1 MTPAGELLRDEIRR
15 SGAIPFSR
23 FMEIALYHPEHGY
36 YRRERDPF
44 GKSGDFY
51 TAEQLQPVFGLLIRR
66 LVRKVFTVWGGDTG
80 TVIELGAGRKEMA
93 PYFAEWEYIPIDAA
107 SGEWPRRERAVVFA
121 NEFFDALPVDVVEKH
136 DGEVRTVLVECDDER
151 FVWRLGGLAE
161 GETREFV
168 QRFTPDLEEGQRIE
182 VNLAASRAI
191 DRLTG
196 QIGEAHLMAIDYG
209 YTSRELIRFPQG
221 TLMGYRKHQAL
232 EEVLEEPG
240 ERDITAHVNFTALEQ
255 HALERGWKKVTYESL
270 AQTLLRAGEED
281 QFAEALGEEA
291 GRRQQLKTLLFSMG
305 EMFRTMMLTK

>member
-1 MTPAGELLRDEIRR
+1 MTPVGELLRAEIRR
-15 SGAIPFSR
+15 SGPIAFSR
-23 FMEIALYHPEHGY
+23 FMEMALYHPHFGY

-66 LVRKVFTVWGGDTG
+66 MVRKVFAVWGADTG
-80 TVIELGAGRKEMA
+80 TVIELGAGREEMS

-107 SGEWPRRERAVVFA
+107 TSDWPRRERAVVFA

-136 DGEVRTVLVECDDER
+136 EGKARAVLVDCDDEQ
-151 FVWRLGGLAE
+151 FVWRLGDLVE

-168 QRFTPDLEEGQRIE
+168 QRFTPDLENGQRIE
-182 VNLAASRAI
+182 VSVAALRAI
-191 DRLTG
+191 DALTERIG
-196 QIGEAHLMAIDYG
+196 QAHLIAIDYG

-232 EEVLEEPG
+232 EDVLEQPG
-240 ERDITAHVNFTALEQ
+240 ERDITAHVNFTALEKY
-255 HALERGWKKVTYESL
+255 AVECGWKKAAYESL
-270 AQTLLRAGEED
+270 AQTLLQVGDED

-305 EMFRTMMLTK
+305 EMFRTLVLTK